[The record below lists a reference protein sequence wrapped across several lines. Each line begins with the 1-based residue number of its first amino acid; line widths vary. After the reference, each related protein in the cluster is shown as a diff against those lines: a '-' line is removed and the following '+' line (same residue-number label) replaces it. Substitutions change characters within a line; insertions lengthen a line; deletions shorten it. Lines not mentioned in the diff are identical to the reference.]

1 MRERGGGGAGRFI
14 QRQGDGIFAKAFLQ
28 HKAFGGVDE
37 FVQVFQALLAF
48 FVGAVMLLQAA
59 GVQHMFDGVAQAL
72 PGHGFA
78 HHVDQGVKAAQL
90 GPGRAADQGGGIQ
103 QAAAGLAGFFLQ
115 GFDAAG
121 ADAPGRKVHHAQKAG
136 VVLRVLQQAQVGQGV
151 LDFRA
156 FKKAQAAIHAVGDAG
171 IEQAA
176 FQHAA
181 LGVAAVEQGDFLARE
196 AVVFGERLDFLD
208 QPTRFVQIGGRFV
221 DAHRFARALVG
232 GQVFAQALA
241 VVFNQGVG
249 AVQDVAVAAVVAL
262 QLDLVRH
269 GKFAQKVLHIA
280 HACAAKGVDA
290 LVIIAHGQHAA
301 GADDAP
307 AFHFP
312 GQQFE
317 PLVLQLVGVLKL
329 IDQQVAKALLVVL
342 AQGRVVAQ
350 QLVRAQQQFGK
361 INHALALALVF
372 VKLVQLD
379 LFARIWVVRG
389 HIFGAQAVFF
399 ATGKKPAQ
407 LLGRVALG
415 IHVEGL
421 AQPLDGRELVLHIQ
435 NLKRGWQP
443 GGLVVRPQQAIAQ
456 AMKSAHPH
464 AAQADGQQGGQAR
477 LHLFGRLVGEGDGHD
492 AAGRGIPH
500 VQQPGNARGQHPRFA
515 RTGPRQNQRMALGQ
529 GDGGQLLGVEAVQ
542 QGQVRGVGG
551 GGGKKWGRQRHRAIV
566 GGATAG
572 ALPPGWFGATQ
583 FVVAGRHHGL

>member
-1 MRERGGGGAGRFI
+1 MYGHELHGILPGLGLVVARLQRSVDEEGLQRREGFAGVGIGASQRLVGQCLVQQRQAGVDALAGRALRERGGGGAGRFI

-121 ADAPGRKVHHAQKAG
+121 TDAPGRKVHHAQKAG

-151 LDFRA
+151 LDFGA

-171 IEQAA
+171 VEQAA

-262 QLDLVRH
+262 
-269 GKFAQKVLHIA
+269 
-280 HACAAKGVDA
+280 
-290 LVIIAHGQHAA
+290 
-301 GADDAP
+301 
-307 AFHFP
+307 
-312 GQQFE
+312 
-317 PLVLQLVGVLKL
+317 
-329 IDQQVAKALLVVL
+329 
-342 AQGRVVAQ
+342 
-350 QLVRAQQQFGK
+350 
-361 INHALALALVF
+361 
-372 VKLVQLD
+372 
-379 LFARIWVVRG
+379 
-389 HIFGAQAVFF
+389 
-399 ATGKKPAQ
+399 
-407 LLGRVALG
+407 
-415 IHVEGL
+415 
-421 AQPLDGRELVLHIQ
+421 
-435 NLKRGWQP
+435 
-443 GGLVVRPQQAIAQ
+443 
-456 AMKSAHPH
+456 
-464 AAQADGQQGGQAR
+464 
-477 LHLFGRLVGEGDGHD
+477 
-492 AAGRGIPH
+492 
-500 VQQPGNARGQHPRFA
+500 
-515 RTGPRQNQRMALGQ
+515 
-529 GDGGQLLGVEAVQ
+529 
-542 QGQVRGVGG
+542 
-551 GGGKKWGRQRHRAIV
+551 
-566 GGATAG
+566 
-572 ALPPGWFGATQ
+572 
-583 FVVAGRHHGL
+583 

>member
-1 MRERGGGGAGRFI
+1 M
-14 QRQGDGIFAKAFLQ
+14 
-28 HKAFGGVDE
+28 
-37 FVQVFQALLAF
+37 
-48 FVGAVMLLQAA
+48 
-59 GVQHMFDGVAQAL
+59 
-72 PGHGFA
+72 
-78 HHVDQGVKAAQL
+78 
-90 GPGRAADQGGGIQ
+90 
-103 QAAAGLAGFFLQ
+103 
-115 GFDAAG
+115 
-121 ADAPGRKVHHAQKAG
+121 
-136 VVLRVLQQAQVGQGV
+136 

-171 IEQAA
+171 VEQAA

-208 QPTRFVQIGGRFV
+208 QPTRFVQVGGRFV

-290 LVIIAHGQHAA
+290 LVIIPHGQHAA

-317 PLVLQLVGVLKL
+317 PLVLQLVGVLEL

-342 AQGRVVAQ
+342 AQSRVVAQ

-435 NLKRGWQP
+435 NLKRGGQP

-456 AMKSAHPH
+456 AVEGAHPH

-515 RTGPRQNQRMALGQ
+515 RTGPCQNQRMALGQ

-572 ALPPGWFGATQ
+572 ALPPGWFGTTQ